1 MIFSSTVELYQDGRT
16 NIRKKLPEDT
26 LTNASID
33 IVLLMLVLILFLAN
47 HQLSLGNYRGDN
59 LIHSMLITPFYK
71 FFYLRVTKNIV
82 VARSWPYTW

>member
-1 MIFSSTVELYQDGRT
+1 MLFSSTAEFYQGGRT

-47 HQLSLGNYRGDN
+47 HQL
-59 LIHSMLITPFYK
+59 
-71 FFYLRVTKNIV
+71 YLEHCGKVLTLHLV
-82 VARSWPYTW
+82 ECLVGFEQGTF